1 MSPSNRGSILGL
13 FTFLGALILTIAVQ
27 LPRSVQVA
35 AQNSDTGEITLLA
48 EIQEADIERGILTAR
63 GNVRVFY
70 PARDIKATA
79 IQAQYFDRERRL
91 ILSGNVIVLQKGNSI
106 RGEKV
111 IYLVDEGR
119 FIATPTGSGQVE
131 STYIIRDPQ
140 ATSQPTLP
148 PTPEFNR
155 N

>member
-1 MSPSNRGSILGL
+1 MSLSNRSPIFRL
-13 FTFLGALILTIAVQ
+13 FTPLAALVLTIAAQ
-27 LPRSVQVA
+27 LTA
-35 AQNSDTGEITLLA
+35 TAQNTDRGEITLKA
-48 EIQEADIERGILTAR
+48 DIQEADIDKGILTAR

-70 PARDIKATA
+70 PARDIQATA

-106 RGEKV
+106 RGEHM

-140 ATSQPTLP
+140 ATSQPNLP

>member
-1 MSPSNRGSILGL
+1 MSLSNRSPIFRL
-13 FTFLGALILTIAVQ
+13 FTPLAALVLTIAAQ
-27 LPRSVQVA
+27 LTA
-35 AQNSDTGEITLLA
+35 TAQNTDRGEITLKA
-48 EIQEADIERGILTAR
+48 DIQEADIDKGILTAR

-70 PARDIKATA
+70 PARDIQATA

-106 RGEKV
+106 RGEHM

-119 FIATPTGSGQVE
+119 FIATPTSSGQVE
-131 STYIIRDPQ
+131 STYIIEDSPSEPEPVLPQ
-140 ATSQPTLP
+140 
-148 PTPEFNR
+148 TPEFN

>member
-1 MSPSNRGSILGL
+1 MSLSNRSPIFRL
-13 FTFLGALILTIAVQ
+13 FTPLAALVLTIAAQ
-27 LPRSVQVA
+27 LTA
-35 AQNSDTGEITLLA
+35 TAQNTDRAEITLKA
-48 EIQEADIERGILTAR
+48 DIQEADIDKGILTAR

-70 PARDIKATA
+70 PARDIQATA

-106 RGEKV
+106 RGEHM

-119 FIATPTGSGQVE
+119 FIATPTSSGQVE
-131 STYIIRDPQ
+131 STYIIEDSAPEAEPVLPQ
-140 ATSQPTLP
+140 
-148 PTPEFNR
+148 TPEFN